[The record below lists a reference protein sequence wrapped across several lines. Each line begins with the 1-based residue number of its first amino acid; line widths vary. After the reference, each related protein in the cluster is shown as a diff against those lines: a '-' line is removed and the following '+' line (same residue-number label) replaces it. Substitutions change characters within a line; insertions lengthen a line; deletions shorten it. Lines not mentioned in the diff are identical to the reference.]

1 MSLKI
6 QISQKEYSAYVIIY
20 DIRAK
25 VGLFYLES
33 SSYQFL
39 KFDFTFGFSKRI
51 AHTCVLRP
59 IERSYVP
66 RKIET
71 CKLPLIAIKRFPNSN
86 IRLFKYNIYIYYTY
100 IGLKIFKLVYSKNET
115 NIFLNVRQVGNELR
129 KHSPNY
135 NQRHDHFIH
144 E

>member
-86 IRLFKYNIYIYYTY
+86 IRLFKYNI
-100 IGLKIFKLVYSKNET
+100 FKLVYSKNET